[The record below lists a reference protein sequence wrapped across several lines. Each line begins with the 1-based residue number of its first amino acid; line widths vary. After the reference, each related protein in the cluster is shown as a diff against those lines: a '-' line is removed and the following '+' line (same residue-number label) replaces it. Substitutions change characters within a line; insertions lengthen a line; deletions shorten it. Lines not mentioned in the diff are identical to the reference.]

1 MSDSSQLPPLFS
13 GRIDEPVS
21 AQHIHKDIAL
31 TPPDVLS
38 DTFTQRANTAPPFQS
53 MISAL
58 TGETCLKSLTDRE
71 RGSVTGTDLQQCLS
85 QKQADL
91 TTGTIFAQAAP
102 FPFEQPHGAD

>member
-21 AQHIHKDIAL
+21 AQHIHEDIAL

-38 DTFTQRANTAPPFQS
+38 DTFTQRTNTSPPFQA
-53 MISAL
+53 MMSAL
-58 TGETCLKSLTDRE
+58 TGETYLKSLTDEE
-71 RGSVTGTDLQQCLS
+71 RGVVSDTDLQQCLS

-91 TTGTIFAQAAP
+91 KTGTIFALAAP